1 MNHTCETIRLLQ
13 ELQEDPVCACH
24 EQDDD
29 DSSEVDQFKSLF
41 YINSRHVSNNIL
53 EIKVA
58 PF

>member
-41 YINSRHVSNNIL
+41 FY
-53 EIKVA
+53 
-58 PF
+58 